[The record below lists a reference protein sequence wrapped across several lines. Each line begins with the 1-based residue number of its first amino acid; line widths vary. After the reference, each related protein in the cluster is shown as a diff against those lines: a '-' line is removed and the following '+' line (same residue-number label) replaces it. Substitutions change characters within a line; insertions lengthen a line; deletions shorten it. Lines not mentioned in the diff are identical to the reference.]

1 MNNQKIK
8 NIELVNKKL
17 TCDEIHWWQFPLNDF
32 SVKFSDNY
40 KDGIFDKIYTERS
53 KSLEFSS
60 YINKKSEKYNK
71 NWSFKRQ
78 RALLWNYKINAEF
91 VPAWFV
97 YESAKYLKL
106 DLFEIENNIKSYM
119 TFRGRTII
127 ENPKLPVKVTP
138 AFSSILVHMMCDG
151 TIRKRM
157 FFYFQKDENGIKRFE
172 NILKSVFG
180 EYKSKYKRGY
190 YAPLIF
196 LSVISNYYNIY
207 SFTSF
212 NSDIPKKLTQQSRL
226 HKVAALA
233 AALFDDGSAM
243 SSVRFY
249 SASEKFIFNLKKLI
263 ESLDYNCNQILTRK
277 CNYRENYKIYTVNI
291 SASSLNSFY
300 NDLKILFEKFPLL
313 HIGKKFLEIEK
324 LVNIQNRGWN
334 QRNKLETKNII
345 LNTLKDDEKTAFE
358 LRDTTNVS
366 LWTVYHHLQQLIK
379 KEKVSKYKKF
389 KRKFAYKLV

>member
-17 TCDEIHWWQFPLNDF
+17 TCDEIHWWQFPLNDL
-32 SVKFSDNY
+32 SVKFSDTF
-40 KDGIFDKIYTERS
+40 KTEFFHKIYTERS
-53 KSLEFSS
+53 KSLDFAKYVNE
-60 YINKKSEKYNK
+60 KSEKYNK
-71 NWSFKRQ
+71 NWNFKRQ
-78 RALLWNYKINAEF
+78 RVLLWDYKANAEF

-97 YESAKYLKL
+97 YESARYLKL
-106 DLFEIENNIKSYM
+106 DLLEIEKNMVAYM

-127 ENPKLPVKVTP
+127 EKPELPIKATP
-138 AFSSILVHMMCDG
+138 LFSSILLHMMCDG
-151 TIRKRM
+151 TVRKGM
-157 FFYFQKDENGIKRFE
+157 FFYFQKDKKGIKRFE
-172 NILKSVFG
+172 NIVKSVFG
-180 EYKSKYKRGY
+180 EYKSQYKRGY
-190 YAPLIF
+190 YAPLVF
-196 LSVISNYYNIY
+196 LSIISGYYNVY

-212 NSDIPKKLTQQSRL
+212 NSDIPEKLIQQPRL
-226 HKVAALA
+226 HRIAALA

-249 SASEKFIFNLKKLI
+249 SASEKFISNLKKLI
-263 ESLDYNCNQILTRK
+263 ETLDYNCNQILIRK
-277 CNYRENYKIYTVNI
+277 CNYRKNYKIYTVNI

-300 NDLKILFEKFPLL
+300 TDLKILFEKFPLL

-358 LRDTTNVS
+358 LRDTVNVS
-366 LWTVYHHLQQLIK
+366 LWTIYHHLQHLMK
-379 KEKVSKYKKF
+379 KGKVTKYKKF
-389 KRKFAYKLV
+389 KRKFVYRLL